1 MINLLPPDIKD
12 TYRYARIN
20 TRLMH
25 WVVACGFAIVTLAA
39 LSVGGLFYLDQTA
52 KDYSK
57 QASTLE
63 ASLKDQDEAATRTKV
78 TEIGNNLKLTVD
90 VLSKRVLYSQMLQH
104 LATIVPNNAALT
116 GLILTQGQNSLDVT
130 ADTADYTAA
139 TQLQVNLADAK
150 NKLFTK
156 ADIVS
161 ITCAPSEGAEAK
173 RYPCTVSIRALF
185 AKDNPFLFTS
195 TTSGATSTGVVK
207 Q

>member
-12 TYRYARIN
+12 TYRYARTN

-25 WVVACGFAIVTLAA
+25 WVVACGFAIVTLAV
-39 LSVGGLFYLDQTA
+39 LSIGGLFYLDQTA

-104 LATIVPNNAALT
+104 IATIIPNNAALT
-116 GLILTQGQNSLDVT
+116 GLILTQGQSSLDVT

-139 TQLQVNLADAK
+139 TQLQVNLADSK

-173 RYPCTVSIRALF
+173 RYPCTVVIRALF

-195 TTSGATSTGVVK
+195 TASRSGAVK
-207 Q
+207 P